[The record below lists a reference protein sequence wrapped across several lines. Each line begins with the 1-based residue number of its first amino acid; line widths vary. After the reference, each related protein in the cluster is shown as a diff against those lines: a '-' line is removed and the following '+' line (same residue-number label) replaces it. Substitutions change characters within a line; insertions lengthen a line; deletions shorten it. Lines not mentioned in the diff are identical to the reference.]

1 MQITPGSHDPAP
13 PSGNLATKISLR
25 RSCPVQVGTGIVA
38 IMVIRYAEE
47 STMSALKMGGR
58 MLRWG
63 MLPIAA
69 ALVLALGA
77 SPADA
82 DRKRHKHWNH
92 GGGGHSQHWGNGGWG
107 HGGWGNDWRPR
118 RHHRQRHNYYN
129 YYYAPAPNYYYPPPA
144 YYYPRPRYY
153 NPYGGSFSFGL
164 TVPFD

>member
-1 MQITPGSHDPAP
+1 M
-13 PSGNLATKISLR
+13 
-25 RSCPVQVGTGIVA
+25 IVK
-38 IMVIRYAEE
+38 YPEE
-47 STMSALKMGGR
+47 STMSALKKGGR

-63 MLPIAA
+63 MLPMAA

-82 DRKRHKHWNH
+82 DHKRKKHWNNNW
-92 GGGGHSQHWGNGGWG
+92 GGGGHSQHWGNGGWR

-118 RHHRQRHNYYN
+118 RHYRQRYNYYNN
-129 YYYAPAPNYYYPPPA
+129 YYYAPPQPYYYPPPA

>member
-1 MQITPGSHDPAP
+1 MLP
-13 PSGNLATKISLR
+13 
-25 RSCPVQVGTGIVA
+25 
-38 IMVIRYAEE
+38 
-47 STMSALKMGGR
+47 ALKTGGR

-82 DRKRHKHWNH
+82 DHKRHKHWDH
-92 GGGGHSQHWGNGGWG
+92 GGGWGKHSYHWDRGWG
-107 HGGWGNDWRPR
+107 WGKHNRHWQPR
-118 RHHRQRHNYYN
+118 H
-129 YYYAPAPNYYYPPPA
+129 YYYPKPRYNFYYYTPPAYYYPPPV

-153 NPYGGSFSFGL
+153 EPHGSFSFGL

>member
-1 MQITPGSHDPAP
+1 
-13 PSGNLATKISLR
+13 
-25 RSCPVQVGTGIVA
+25 
-38 IMVIRYAEE
+38 
-47 STMSALKMGGR
+47 MSALSKGGR

-82 DRKRHKHWNH
+82 DHKRHKYWNN
-92 GGGGHSQHWGNGGWG
+92 GGGGHSQNWGNGGWG
-107 HGGWGNDWRPR
+107 GGKHSRHWNRGGRGWGNDWRPR
-118 RHHRQRHNYYN
+118 HNYYPRQRYNYYN
-129 YYYAPAPNYYYPPPA
+129 YYVPAPNYYYPPPA

-164 TVPFD
+164 TIPFDD

>member
-1 MQITPGSHDPAP
+1 
-13 PSGNLATKISLR
+13 
-25 RSCPVQVGTGIVA
+25 
-38 IMVIRYAEE
+38 
-47 STMSALKMGGR
+47 MSALKKGGR

-82 DRKRHKHWNH
+82 DRKRHKHWNN
-92 GGGGHSQHWGNGGWG
+92 GWGGHSQHWDKGGWR

-118 RHHRQRHNYYN
+118 RHYRPRYNYYN
-129 YYYAPAPNYYYPPPA
+129 YYYAPPPVYYPPPA